1 MVEQPRRIRPQD
13 LQNVVLCSLTPA
25 ATVGG
30 VIRDYTD
37 AEARAAL
44 PLKWGR
50 APEGTIPA
58 WVAEMDYAPAPAISA
73 AVNAAVGRGML
84 GYPPFDHPMVT
95 GLEEAFAGFAERHW
109 GWQVPAGASTLTGD
123 VITGMR
129 LVLEHLCPPGPVVVP
144 LPCYPPFRTIVS
156 LAGREAAY
164 VELDPDAETA
174 ALDLAAVRAHFEAG
188 ARTLLLCTPH
198 NPWGRVFTRAELE
211 AVRDLAAEYGAR
223 VVADEIHAPLVLP
236 GAGFAPYLTVDP
248 DGIVV
253 TSHTK
258 SFNTPGLKAAHVIT
272 LREDDQEAIRG
283 IPFEANH
290 GYTGLGILAG
300 TAAWRNSDLWLLTL
314 RQRLDV
320 LREDLADLLAT
331 HLPQARMRPLEA
343 TYLAWL
349 DLRAYDVADPA
360 AVGLEHG
367 VMAAAGHDYH
377 PGLDGHLRLNIATSA
392 DRLAEIVRRL
402 GAALA

>member
-1 MVEQPRRIRPQD
+1 MR
-13 LQNVVLCSLTPA
+13 
-25 ATVGG
+25 
-30 VIRDYTD
+30 IRDYTD

-44 PLKWGR
+44 PLKWG
-50 APEGTIPA
+50 AVPEGTIPA

-73 AVNAAVGRGML
+73 AVGAATGRGVL
-84 GYPPFDHPMVT
+84 GYPPFEHPMV
-95 GLEEAFAGFAERHW
+95 GALEEAFRGFAARHW
-109 GWQVPAGASTLTGD
+109 SWDLPEGTTTLTGD

-164 VELDPDAETA
+164 VELDPDAPEA
-174 ALDLAAVRAHFEAG
+174 VLDLDAVRAHFEAG
-188 ARTLLLCTPH
+188 ARTLLLCSPH
-198 NPWGRVFTRAELE
+198 NPWGRVLARAELE
-211 AVRDLAAEYGAR
+211 AVRDLAAEFGAR

-236 GAGFAPYLTVDP
+236 GAEFVPYLTVDP
-248 DGIVV
+248 GGITV

-258 SFNTPGLKAAHVIT
+258 SFNTPGLKAAQVVT
-272 LREDDQEAIRG
+272 LREADAEAIRS

-290 GYTGLGILAG
+290 GYTAIGILAG
-300 TAAWRNSDLWLLTL
+300 TAAWRDSDLWLHAL

-331 HLPQARMRPLEA
+331 HLPEARTRPLEA

-349 DLRAYDVADPA
+349 DLRAYGVADPA
-360 AVGLEHG
+360 AAGLEHG
-367 VMAAAGHDYH
+367 VRLAPGHDYH
-377 PGLDGHLRLNIATSA
+377 PGLEGHVRLNLATSV
-392 DRLAEIVRRL
+392 DRLEQVVRRL
-402 GAALA
+402 AAALA